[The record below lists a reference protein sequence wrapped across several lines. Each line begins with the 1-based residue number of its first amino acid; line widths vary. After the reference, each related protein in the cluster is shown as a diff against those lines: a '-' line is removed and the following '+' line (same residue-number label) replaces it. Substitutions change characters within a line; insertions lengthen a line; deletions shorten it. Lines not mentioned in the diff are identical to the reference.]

1 VNKILGYIGAA
12 IMVAASFNMAD
23 DSGKII
29 AIVGLTIL
37 TVDQLSGNKE
47 LNLILLNLSSIAGFT
62 YALLG

>member
-1 VNKILGYIGAA
+1 
-12 IMVAASFNMAD
+12 MVAASFNMAD